1 MGEKHSNF
9 PPFSFYLCH
18 VYFLVVNLRSLLDK
32 NQKKFFKHDSRLKIK
47 GRILIYDGPITE

>member
-18 VYFLVVNLRSLLDK
+18 VYFPVGNLRSLLDK
-32 NQKKFFKHDSRLKIK
+32 NQKKFLKHDSCLKIK
-47 GRILIYDGPITE
+47 GRILICDGLITE